1 MLNSSLF
8 FCEVKVDVVP
18 DEVLHLVV
26 ISGESQIE
34 FYLTFI
40 WHTDYCPCPVDCYF
54 ASKVDDFFVHKLDVD
69 TTQYVAQADFL

>member
-40 WHTDYCPCPVDCYF
+40 RHTDYRPCPVNCYL
-54 ASKVDDFFVHKLDVD
+54 ASEVDDFVHRNSMLTQHNMWRKLI
-69 TTQYVAQADFL
+69 F